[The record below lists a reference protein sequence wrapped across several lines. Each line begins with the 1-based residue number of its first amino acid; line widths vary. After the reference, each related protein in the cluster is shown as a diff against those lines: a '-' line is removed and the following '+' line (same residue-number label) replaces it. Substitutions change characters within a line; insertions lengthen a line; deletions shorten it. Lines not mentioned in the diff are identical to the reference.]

1 MRADRLLGIL
11 LALEKKKK
19 VTAEELAREF
29 EVSVR
34 TIYRD
39 IEALSDFP
47 IYADRGPGGGFSL
60 MEGYRLG
67 SLPLSKKEA
76 AALTVMGSM
85 TSEKMGLVEGRVFKQ
100 AFQKLLSHLPREVRA
115 QADRFSEL
123 VLIDLEPWQAEPEV
137 PGTAETIN
145 RALNES
151 RVLEFTYRKRSRP
164 PEEKEVEPYGLC
176 YRGKF
181 WYLVGF
187 CRERKDFR
195 LYRTDRV
202 RDLAITRRTFARKG
216 DFDLRK
222 FWNEELPRQYRTRGV
237 LARIAFDPALAPEIK
252 KAPWAC
258 GELETLPDGR
268 LEIRFRTFDRERL
281 AGFVLGFGDRAELL
295 EPEDVRTRI
304 RDTLRSALE
313 KYRELRPTSR
323 SAGPAA
329 T

>member
-19 VTAEELAREF
+19 VTAGELAREF

-39 IEALSDFP
+39 IEALSEFP
-47 IYADRGPGGGFSL
+47 IYAERGPEGGFSL
-60 MEGYRLG
+60 MEGYRLRN
-67 SLPLSKKEA
+67 LPLSRKEV
-76 AALTVMGSM
+76 AALTLMGSVAG
-85 TSEKMGLVEGRVFKQ
+85 EKLGLIEGKAFNQ
-100 AFQKLLSHLPREVRA
+100 AFQKLLSHFPGEYRA
-115 QADRFSEL
+115 QAGRFSEL
-123 VLIDLEPWQAEPEV
+123 VLIDLEPWQPEPEV

-151 RVLEFTYRKRSRP
+151 RVLEFAYRRRSRP

-195 LYRTDRV
+195 LYRTDRIS
-202 RDLAITRRTFARKG
+202 DLAMTRRSFARKA

-237 LARIAFDPALAPEIK
+237 LARIAFDPAIAPEIK

-258 GELETLPDGR
+258 GELEELPDGR
-268 LEIRFRTFDRERL
+268 LEVRFRTFDRERL

-304 RDTLRSALE
+304 RDTLRSALK
-313 KYRELRPTSR
+313 KY
-323 SAGPAA
+323 
-329 T
+329 